1 MNITYK
7 TYKLIVTLQRDEL
20 INLLLINMIN
30 LLYYNKIKTLLSLL
44 FYIKVKK
51 VHCVKSVRIRS
62 YSGPHFLAFGLN
74 TERYEASLRIQSE
87 CRKMRTRITPNTDTF
102 RAVLGRLVSHIF
114 IEGHHFVIVVNYA
127 QSVLSRVVS
136 GKYLAL
142 YVDQFL

>member
-102 RAVLGRLVSHIF
+102 HAVQYSK
-114 IEGHHFVIVVNYA
+114 
-127 QSVLSRVVS
+127 
-136 GKYLAL
+136 KYLK
-142 YVDQFL
+142 